1 LNYSFSNQPLFSCDL
16 KPENILIVRADAI
29 NDIIAENGKK
39 SSSGS
44 SGTFEDSE
52 QWIKLIDF
60 GSACFEG
67 QTAHT
72 YIQSRFYR
80 SPEVLVG
87 LPYDSAIDMWSLGCV
102 AAELFLGLPI
112 LPGVHEHD
120 QLGRIL
126 EMIGDLPEWM
136 LERGTKC
143 SKFFKVVTKKR
154 GAKSN
159 QSSVADT
166 SDGSPCRTTWEFKT
180 RQEYI
185 NSLTEEEK
193 QSKGGLAKLEQQ
205 PTNRYFKKKRLEDI
219 VMHHGVCTTKKEK
232 EQLGLFVHFLK
243 GVLDPDP
250 WKRWTAKQ
258 ASMHPFLTGSNLYRS
273 KLGDIGP
280 DGTRSGP
287 KPYDIHWVP
296 PWDASICRRK
306 LLVVQKTK
314 EGSRRNSLHGRVHL
328 QQSVPEGAA
337 TQNQVLPAQGIGMYG
352 TPMRNVLLNQQSPA
366 VSISSQVAAMAD
378 AMRLSNNDQTS
389 SPPQSLEAL
398 LNAQLS
404 NAYPYSSNLSASLG
418 ANVGMGLPINY
429 QPLIDAS
436 LAGRS
441 LNENMHPSQLA
452 AQQNIPTMNGLN
464 DLAFLAQPPQQP
476 TFMGAQS
483 FSGMYYDGMPSHYP
497 HVEGDLGYALQRPGV
512 FPIAANDT
520 VAMLQRQASGQ
531 SLAYL
536 AQQNAILSSSL
547 SNITATPRSAAQS
560 AGSLNV
566 KNSRDLLQQ
575 LGLQDQGSF
584 DNYSQ
589 MNTGAATSLLAQQ
602 LADYSGQDFQQHHH
616 INPQSF
622 NTSNV
627 PSIYGSMG
635 AQMAESYHGMAGPMS
650 LSSLPSYYQQQSV
663 SLGNYGANMQD
674 TQQQSYLAQINSDL
688 MNMQNQTQNQMNNPN
703 QNGQNGTSTD
713 DMGNRP
719 I

>member
-1 LNYSFSNQPLFSCDL
+1 M
-16 KPENILIVRADAI
+16 VRADAI
-29 NDIIAENGKK
+29 DDIIAESVTED
-39 SSSGS
+39 SSSEES
-44 SGTFEDSE
+44 K

-143 SKFFKVVTKKR
+143 SKFYKLVTKKR
-154 GAKSN
+154 GTRSN
-159 QSSVADT
+159 PISLTDK
-166 SDGSPCRTTWEFKT
+166 SDGSPTRKTWEFKT
-180 RQEYI
+180 RHEYI
-185 NSLTEEEK
+185 STLTEDEK

-219 VMHHGVCTTKKEK
+219 VMHHGVCNTKKEK

-258 ASMHPFLTGSNLYRS
+258 ASMHPFLTGSNLYRN
-273 KLGDIGP
+273 KLGEIGP
-280 DGTRSGP
+280 DGTRSGT

-314 EGSRRNSLHGRVHL
+314 EKSRRNSLQGRVQM
-328 QQSVPEGAA
+328 QQPVPEGATA
-337 TQNQVLPAQGIGMYG
+337 QAQVLPVQGIGMYG
-352 TPMRNVLLNQQSPA
+352 TPLTNVTLHDQSPA
-366 VSISSQVAAMAD
+366 VSISSAQVTAMAD
-378 AMRLSNNDQTS
+378 AMSLNRLSNNGQSS
-389 SPPQSLEAL
+389 SPPRNLEAL

-404 NAYPYSSNLSASLG
+404 NAYPYASNLSASLG
-418 ANVGMGLPINY
+418 ANVGMGLPVNC
-429 QPLIDAS
+429 QPLVDAN

-441 LNENMHPSQLA
+441 FSDHINASQLA
-452 AQQNIPTMNGLN
+452 AQQNIHALSGLN
-464 DLAFLAQPPQQP
+464 DLPFVPQPPRQP

-483 FSGMYYDGMPSHYP
+483 FSGVYYDGMPSNYP

-512 FPIAANDT
+512 FPISGNDA

-547 SNITATPRSAAQS
+547 SNITTPRGQVQS
-560 AGSLNV
+560 AGSL
-566 KNSRDLLQQ
+566 SFHTPGDLLQQ

-584 DNYSQ
+584 DNNYSQ
-589 MNTGAATSLLAQQ
+589 MNQGASTSLLAQQ
-602 LADYSGQDFQQHHH
+602 LADYSGPEYQQQ
-616 INPQSF
+616 NPNHQ
-622 NTSNV
+622 NWTRSN
-627 PSIYGSMG
+627 SSGIYGSMG
-635 AQMAESYHGMAGPMS
+635 PQMNGSYHGISGPMS
-650 LSSLPSYYQQQSV
+650 LSSLPSFNQQQSA
-663 SLGNYGANMQD
+663 SLGNYGGIVQD
-674 TQQQSYLAQINSDL
+674 THQQQIYLAQINSEL
-688 MNMQNQTQNQMNNPN
+688 ANMQNQLSATN
-703 QNGQNGTSTD
+703 QNGQNETSNQD
-713 DMGNRP
+713 SRNRS
-719 I
+719 IE